1 MTKDMIWVVFKVTV
15 SVLII
20 GLFNYYLISGANLS
34 MQIGL
39 VLLGILI
46 ILNIFFVQSKKRI
59 EKVVYTLCAVLLMLI
74 GARSYVMDSCELY
87 LDRATDITY
96 EIRTSL
102 KNANGNFS
110 DMAIVT
116 GKHGWD
122 HLYLLP
128 PRTDVNKKKKKN
140 HLTWQGDK
148 KENIKY
154 QDDTALLIFTL
165 GYKVSCY
172 ADIKREDSTAD
183 FSEVSQINNVTNE
196 FKDD

>member
-1 MTKDMIWVVFKVTV
+1 MTKETIWLVFKVTV

-20 GLFNYYLISGANLS
+20 GLLNYYLISGNSLS
-34 MQIGL
+34 MQIGF

-46 ILNIFFVQSKKRI
+46 ILNIFFKQSKKRI
-59 EKVVYTLCAVLLMLI
+59 EKVVYTICAVLLMLI
-74 GARSYVMDSCELY
+74 GARSYGMDRFEPFS
-87 LDRATDITY
+87 DRATDITY

-116 GKHGWD
+116 GKHEWD
-122 HLYLLP
+122 RLYLLP
-128 PRTDVNKKKKKN
+128 PRTDVNKFLKKKN
-140 HLTWQGDK
+140 LTWQGDK

-154 QDDTALLIFTL
+154 QDDTALLIFAL

-172 ADIKREDSTAD
+172 AEIKSEDSTAN
-183 FSEVSQINNVTNE
+183 FSEVAQVNNFINS

>member
-1 MTKDMIWVVFKVTV
+1 MVGV
-15 SVLII
+15 
-20 GLFNYYLISGANLS
+20 NLS
-34 MQIGL
+34 MQITF

-46 ILNIFFVQSKKRI
+46 IVDIFFKQSKKRI
-59 EKVVYTLCAVLLMLI
+59 KKFVFTLCAVFLMLI
-74 GARSYVMDSCELY
+74 GVRSYVMDSYEPY
-87 LDRATDITY
+87 LDRATDISY

-122 HLYLLP
+122 RLYLLP
-128 PRTDVNKKKKKN
+128 PRTDVNKFLKKN
-140 HLTWQGDK
+140 NLTWQGDK

-154 QDDTALLIFTL
+154 QDDAALLIFTL

-172 ADIKREDSTAD
+172 AEIKREDSATD
-183 FSEVSQINNVTNE
+183 FVGVAQVNNFTNS
-196 FKDD
+196 FKDE